1 MRVALIDGG
10 GIAQTMSRI
19 PFGGFAV
26 LDIARSM
33 RLKEKGPLSE
43 KSIDL
48 SSTKSHLQILD
59 KYLSSLGLGDFGN
72 TVDASGTSSDQ
83 QSVGQLE
90 ASSLHRFPIMHRV
103 ESRSTQKSANR
114 STTEPCLD
122 LRRLSQPQGGVS

>member
-1 MRVALIDGG
+1 MYAALNYGG

-33 RLKEKGPLSE
+33 RLEEKGPLSE

-48 SSTKSHLQILD
+48 SSTKSHLPILD
-59 KYLSSLGLGDFGN
+59 KYSSSHGLGDFVD
-72 TVDASGTSSDQ
+72 TVDASNTSSGQ
-83 QSVGQLE
+83 QSVEQLE
-90 ASSLHRFPIMHRV
+90 APSLHRYPIMHRV
-103 ESRSTQKSANR
+103 ESRSTQQSANR

-122 LRRLSQPQGGVS
+122 LR